1 MRVSTEMKVHMIFLI
16 DHDVTGLERLQDEFS
31 APEESDEDGN
41 FRRKL
46 YYVGSTMFSI
56 NCMP

>member
-1 MRVSTEMKVHMIFLI
+1 MRVSTEVKLLMIFLI
-16 DHDVTGLERLQDEFS
+16 VHDVTGLERLQDEFS

-46 YYVGSTMFSI
+46 YHVGT
-56 NCMP
+56 